1 MTGEDKIIQLIQ
13 NVSQKI
19 DGLEEGLNDLDKR
32 IDGLD
37 GLEIR
42 MDRLEDRQ
50 EKLTNSV
57 NGLKIHIEN
66 ETDKNIQILIEQYNP
81 NVERLDDSVKR
92 VEKLEFDVDSI
103 KKVVISHSHEINKL
117 MSRK

>member
-32 IDGLD
+32 ID

-103 KKVVISHSHEINKL
+103 KKVVISHSHEINEL
-117 MSRK
+117 MS